1 MTGLFLTALLAA
13 STPNSA
19 DTRPYEFRLAGRKED
34 FRAPCADFE
43 DGADWRVSA
52 ENAEATFDCNA
63 TRMLFGAKTGE
74 LRYRATGSNS
84 VVRLECATPV
94 PVTDKDA
101 DSLAVWVRGN
111 HWGHGANRQF
121 DIPSPM
127 LFASFRLKDGQVR
140 KYRIAHMVWLDWFLV
155 AYRFPAQDAKIG
167 VSEFLGFSL
176 EGEMQK
182 DFLSVHFDNLAVFHD
197 KRGPIDVH
205 PRAKRNLKALPDAD
219 QGVNTGN
226 GTLPFPVRDETIL
239 PAAEFDGEL
248 AFTCEEGA
256 TGPDFRVVRG
266 GSRPVGIFAGGGVT
280 LVVDASGKT
289 AAPSSAKRLDRKTEG
304 GDTVERW
311 LYSAPDAEAVVVYT
325 YRRMGNSMVV
335 DMRTEKGAVAE
346 VSTGDVACGKV
357 RKSFTVP
364 YLAYGPDAV
373 KGVDPRRAP
382 VVAFDVEGGKATL
395 FRYAAFDWYRSNAS
409 RVDGAKGASGRTA
422 QRFVY
427 APRNDGRRV
436 PLSERLFI
444 NVSTNFAEVLP
455 SIPNPPS
462 PWKHVTG
469 KRLWR
474 AHASSASR
482 ARDMRFWKT
491 LHRHGVTEV
500 VVNDHETMWRDG
512 GESYTFRTSFAECKG
527 GNRGQYEYTRFMRDS
542 LGYVYGPYDNFW
554 DYAPV
559 NPNFTFDNVA
569 IRPDGSYMTSWM
581 RCYAPKA
588 VTAPYWS
595 ERIVPRVES
604 EMMFNTCYCDC
615 HTAGSPWGRTDYD
628 ARVPGAGTFA
638 AAFYAFGDLLLCQRR
653 DWNGPIYSEGAVR
666 YLYAGLVD
674 GNYADDRGYM
684 FQTQPWIVDFDLLR
698 LHPLECD
705 FGMGTVSMFY
715 PDNSTIRDRACYLP
729 HFDSAAERERVID
742 RYLAATVAFGH
753 TGFLIA
759 EYCFDPP
766 RTFGPAYGPA
776 EFGRFAFAD
785 GIPIAWRSYY
795 MIQAAAARY
804 TQSDAAQIGY
814 VAASGAVEDATTAIL
829 SGAVDRNHIYVR
841 YADGT
846 EVAANGNL
854 SERMRVRMADGDCD
868 LPPCGYRVRSGD
880 GRVLSECADIGGGK
894 ADYAVSPDYI
904 YIDGRG
910 RMAVRGLARSDGPAV
925 CRILKDGYE
934 IIPFGGARAAFKING
949 GEATA
954 LDKEGRTIGP
964 AEVHRNGR
972 WYSVRP
978 VPGAVSYKVERRR
991 RSKAR

>member
-1 MTGLFLTALLAA
+1 MTSMFLLALFA
-13 STPNSA
+13 ATTPNAA
-19 DTRPYEFRLAGRKED
+19 DTRPYEFRLVDRKVD
-34 FRAPCADFE
+34 FRTPCADFE
-43 DGADWRVSA
+43 DAAAWRVSA

-74 LRYRATGSNS
+74 LRYRAAGSNS
-84 VVRLECATPV
+84 VVRLECTSPI
-94 PVTDKDA
+94 PVTAKDA
-101 DSLAVWVRGN
+101 DSMTVWVRGN

-121 DIPSPM
+121 DLPSPT
-127 LFASFRLKDGQVR
+127 LFASFRLNDGQIR
-140 KYRIAHMVWLDWFLV
+140 KYRIANMIWLDWFLV
-155 AYRFPAQDAKIG
+155 AYRFPAADVKTG
-167 VSEFLGFSL
+167 VSGFLGFSL
-176 EGEMQK
+176 EGEMQNE
-182 DFLSVHFDNLAVFHD
+182 FQSIHFDNLAVFHD
-197 KRGPIDVH
+197 PRGPIKIN
-205 PRAKRNLKALPDAD
+205 PRAKRNIKALPDAD
-219 QGVNTGN
+219 QGVNTGK
-226 GTLPFPVRDETIL
+226 GVLPFPVREETIL
-239 PAAEFDGEL
+239 PPAQPDADLVFS
-248 AFTCEEGA
+248 CEEGA
-256 TGPDFRVVRG
+256 TGPDFRVARG
-266 GSRPVGIFAGGGVT
+266 KSSPVGIFTGGGVT
-280 LVVDASGKT
+280 RIVAASGK
-289 AAPSSAKRLDRKTEG
+289 AVAPSSAKRLDRKTAG
-304 GDTVERW
+304 DDTVERW
-311 LYSAPDAEAVVVYT
+311 SYSAPDAEVVVVYT
-325 YRRMGNSMVV
+325 YRRKGNSMVV
-335 DMRTEKGAVAE
+335 DMRAEKGTVAE
-346 VSTGDVACGKV
+346 VSTGDVTSEKV
-357 RKSFTVP
+357 RRSFTVP

-373 KGVDPRRAP
+373 KGNDPRRAP
-382 VVAFDVEGGKATL
+382 VVAFDLDGGGTL

-409 RVDGAKGASGRTA
+409 RVDGAKGASGRTM
-422 QRFVY
+422 QRFMY
-427 APRNDGRRV
+427 GPKSDGRYV

-444 NVSTNFAEVLP
+444 NISTNFAEVLP

-491 LHRHGVTEV
+491 LHRYGITEV

-512 GESYTFRTSFAECKG
+512 GESYTFRTSFAEGKG
-527 GNRGQYEYTRFMRDS
+527 GNRGQYEYTRFMRDG

-569 IRPDGSYMTSWM
+569 IRSDGSYMTSWM

-595 ERIVPRVES
+595 ERIVPRVQR

-653 DWNGPIYSEGAVR
+653 DWDGPIYSEGAIR
-666 YLYAGLVD
+666 YLYAGLID
-674 GNYADDRGYM
+674 GNYADDRGYD

-705 FGMGTVSMFY
+705 FGMGTLSMFY
-715 PDNSTIRDRACYLP
+715 PNNISLKEQRYYLP
-729 HFDSAAERERVID
+729 HFDSAAERELVID

-776 EFGRFAFAD
+776 KFGRFAFAE
-785 GIPIAWRSYY
+785 GLPFALRSYY

-804 TQSDAAQIGY
+804 TQSDVAQIGY
-814 VAASGAVEDATTAIL
+814 LAADGTVEDATSAIL
-829 SGAVDRNHIYVR
+829 SDAVARNHIYVR

-854 SERMRVRMADGDCD
+854 KERMRVRMADGECD
-868 LPPCGYRVRSGD
+868 LPPCGYRVRSAD
-880 GRVLSECADIGGGK
+880 GRVLSECSDRDGGK
-894 ADYAVSPDYI
+894 ADYAVSQDYI

-910 RMAVRGLARSDGPAV
+910 RMTVRERARSDGPAV

-934 IIPFGGARAAFKING
+934 IIPFGNAKAAFSING
-949 GEATA
+949 GDATA
-954 LDKEGRTIGP
+954 LDKNGRAIGP
-964 AEVHRNGR
+964 AEVRRNGR

-978 VPGAVSYKVERRR
+978 VPGAVSYKIERRAR
-991 RSKAR
+991 R